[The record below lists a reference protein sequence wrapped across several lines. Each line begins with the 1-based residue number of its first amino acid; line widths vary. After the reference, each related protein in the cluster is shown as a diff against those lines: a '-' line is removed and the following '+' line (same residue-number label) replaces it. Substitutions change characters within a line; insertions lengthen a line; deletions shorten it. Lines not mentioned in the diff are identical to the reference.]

1 MKKLIR
7 NIYNLLS
14 ISTPYFII
22 FNYIKNYFPNY
33 RKKKQCLKIDKEIYQ
48 NFKSVDITKKWFT
61 NNLYFLS
68 KNLSTL
74 KVKNLLEIGSYE
86 GRSAIFFADI
96 FSGTKISCVDTWSGS
111 DEHENINFKS
121 IENNFDQNI
130 KFLKNDQLL
139 TKFKMTSDNF
149 FTQNNEKF
157 DFVYVDGDHSKDQV
171 LKDLQNS
178 WSVLNNNGFLLVDDY
193 MWWYY
198 KNLENNPASSV
209 NIFINKNIDQ
219 ISKLVIWH
227 QVLIQKK

>member
-22 FNYIKNYFPNY
+22 INYIKNYFPNY
-33 RKKKQCLKIDKEIYQ
+33 RKKKQCLKLDEKIYQ

-74 KVKNLLEIGSYE
+74 KIKNLLEIGSYE

-96 FSGTKISCVDTWSGS
+96 FRDSKISCVDTWSGS

-121 IENNFDQNI
+121 IEDNFDQNV
-130 KFLKNDQLL
+130 KFLKENKLL

-149 FTQNNEKF
+149 FNQNNAKF
-157 DFVYVDGDHSKDQV
+157 DFVYVDGDHSRNQV
-171 LKDLQNS
+171 LKDLKNS
-178 WSVLNNNGFLLVDDY
+178 WSVLNSNGFLLVDDY
-193 MWWYY
+193 MWWFY
-198 KNLENNPASSV
+198 KDLKNNPAYPV
-209 NIFINKNIDQ
+209 NKFIQEYSNQ
-219 ISKLVIWH
+219 IKKMTIWH
-227 QVLIQKK
+227 QVLIQKN

>member
-33 RKKKQCLKIDKEIYQ
+33 RKKKQCLKIDEKIYQ

-74 KVKNLLEIGSYE
+74 KIKNLLEIGSYE

-96 FSGTKISCVDTWSGS
+96 FRDSKISCVDTWSGS

-121 IENNFDQNI
+121 IEDNFDQNV
-130 KFLKNDQLL
+130 KFLKDNKSL
-139 TKFKMTSDNF
+139 TKFKMTSDIF
-149 FTQNNEKF
+149 FNQNNAKF
-157 DFVYVDGDHSKDQV
+157 DFVYVDGDHSSDQV
-171 LKDLQNS
+171 LKDLKNS
-178 WSVLNNNGFLLVDDY
+178 WSVLNSNGFLLVDDY
-193 MWWYY
+193 MWWFY
-198 KNLENNPASSV
+198 KDLNNNPAYSV
-209 NIFINKNIDQ
+209 NKFIKEYSNQ
-219 ISKLVIWH
+219 IKKMTIWH
-227 QVLIQKK
+227 QVLIQKN